1 MRQGPG
7 PLAAVVGEDVGCH
20 GRGPAE
26 TEKAGEE
33 GWVRADAAA
42 SADARRS
49 LRGGGSGPVTGAAE
63 WDASEVRE
71 VSRDDAPFPPLRPL
85 RT

>member
-1 MRQGPG
+1 MGERGSKGGGTTEEKEYAARSG

-49 LRGGGSGPVTGAAE
+49 CAA
-63 WDASEVRE
+63 AAVGQ
-71 VSRDDAPFPPLRPL
+71 
-85 RT
+85 